1 MIWSDL
7 FCGDRS
13 GEHSWRY
20 FRDGWRR
27 VDQTDS

>member
-1 MIWSDL
+1 MIGL
-7 FCGDRS
+7 IYFCGDLS